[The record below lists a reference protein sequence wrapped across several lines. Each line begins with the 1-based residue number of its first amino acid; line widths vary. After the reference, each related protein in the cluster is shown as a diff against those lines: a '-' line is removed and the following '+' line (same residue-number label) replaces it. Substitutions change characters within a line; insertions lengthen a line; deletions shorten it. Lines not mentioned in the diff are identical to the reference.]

1 MPTYRL
7 DVEYDGT
14 RYRGWQ
20 EQLNARSIA
29 GEIRR
34 AVTAAHGALVEL
46 GGSGRTDAGVHALAQ
61 TAHLRLRHPIV
72 PESFRRALN
81 DALPPDIHV
90 LALRPATEAFHARH
104 DAVARVYL
112 YQISRRRAALA
123 KRHVWWVKRPLDAA
137 RMAEALRAMEGRHD
151 FAHYCERP
159 QDQTSTLVVLERG
172 EIVEAG
178 GLILVRLSASHFLW
192 KMVRRI
198 VGVLVKV
205 GAGEL
210 TAQDAVRW
218 LDAPAGQMVTDEG
231 MAAWTAPP
239 SGLFLE
245 RVIYPDEPASA
256 AAAEAAIPVS
266 SEPAAEGVFTGRGA
280 PERPAERSPRDPGRK
295 GSQRAGRP
303 ARPRG
308 RRASRG

>member
-14 RYRGWQ
+14 RYHGWQ

-29 GEIRR
+29 GELRR
-34 AVTAAHGALVEL
+34 AVTAAGASLVEL

-61 TAHLRLRHPIV
+61 TAHLRLRQSV
-72 PESFRRALN
+72 QPEPFRRAVN

-90 LALRPATEAFHARH
+90 VSLRETSPAFHARH
-104 DAVARVYL
+104 DAVSRVYL
-112 YQISRRRAALA
+112 YQIARRRAALA
-123 KRHVWWVKRPLDAA
+123 KRHVWWVKRSLDVRLMQQAA
-137 RMAEALRAMEGRHD
+137 RLLEGRHD
-151 FAHYCERP
+151 FARYCERP
-159 QDQTSTLVVLERG
+159 QDQPSTIVVVERA
-172 EIVEAG
+172 EVHEAG
-178 GLILVRLSASHFLW
+178 ALILTRLIASHFLW

-210 TAQDAVRW
+210 PAAQTGVW
-218 LDAPAGQMVTDEG
+218 LEAAAEKEQGEG

-245 RVIYPDEPASA
+245 RVIYPGEPGPGPVVP
-256 AAAEAAIPVS
+256 AISVAP
-266 SEPAAEGVFTGRGA
+266 EPGPGATVFTGRPA
-280 PERPAERSPRDPGRK
+280 PERSAPRP
-295 GSQRAGRP
+295 S
-303 ARPRG
+303 PRG